1 MNEPTVCVRTRRNQQ
16 PTSITHTLEMKLQKK
31 KGKKIGI
38 FSECTCSYSDI
49 NISRVDTRTNRNSR
63 ALLDSST
70 RNCSKACSRLKRKW
84 LQNQKSKNI
93 LVKATGVYYNYK
105 ASILSRTLGYI
116 TCTIIGLG
124 PLDDKKTAGP
134 AFTTASA

>member
-1 MNEPTVCVRTRRNQQ
+1 MNLLCVCAPEETNNQQ
-16 PTSITHTLEMKLQKK
+16 ALHTLEMKLQKK

-105 ASILSRTLGYI
+105 SNILSRTLGYI